1 MDSGSTINKEQF
13 NTVREIEGKLY
24 IELDEAI
31 QKIQP
36 LLEVQ
41 TSLQTVRNALAKV
54 NQVMS
59 GVPKALEDIRKVG

>member
-13 NTVREIEGKLY
+13 STVREIEGKLY

>member
-1 MDSGSTINKEQF
+1 MDNGSTISKEQF
-13 NTVREIEGKLY
+13 STVREIEGKLY